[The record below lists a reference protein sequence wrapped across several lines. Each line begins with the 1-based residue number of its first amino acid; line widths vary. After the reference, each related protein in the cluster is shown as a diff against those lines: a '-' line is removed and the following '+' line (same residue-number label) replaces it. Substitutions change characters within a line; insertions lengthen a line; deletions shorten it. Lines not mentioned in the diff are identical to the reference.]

1 MAEIYKL
8 FAVSL
13 LKSPYSF
20 SSNQIKSELE
30 FEEQQNKATVT
41 KCSVF
46 SFYLLWDQMK
56 RWWCCCAFHTGVD

>member
-13 LKSPYSF
+13 LKSRYSF

-30 FEEQQNKATVT
+30 FEEQQNKATV
-41 KCSVF
+41 
-46 SFYLLWDQMK
+46 LLCISHGGRLMRHK
-56 RWWCCCAFHTGVD
+56 NEITV